1 MSYSNFL
8 NCLPK
13 AYLFWFCLLLGVRD
27 KIHCSSVVS
36 LYFTGLW
43 ILYNWRSFFFFSFP
57 ASSFSCPGFFTLSTW
72 FFFLPISTYH
82 PSPPLRTHAR
92 LHTLYGPVTI
102 CNYHK
107 CFIFSMHRL
116 KLDCCMLAHFSMQQ
130 LVNFN
135 SKPVTFVTKF
145 LVLKVVFFVAWQF
158 LEL

>member
-13 AYLFWFCLLLGVRD
+13 AYLFWFCLLLGVWDR
-27 KIHCSSVVS
+27 IHCSSVVS

-43 ILYNWRSFFFFSFP
+43 ILYNWRSFFFFLLLPSLVQ
-57 ASSFSCPGFFTLSTW
+57 ASSLFPLDFFSSP
-72 FFFLPISTYH
+72 FLLTIF
-82 PSPPLRTHAR
+82 SPPYGPMLGCT
-92 LHTLYGPVTI
+92 TLYGPVTI

-145 LVLKVVFFVAWQF
+145 LFLKVVLLVAWQF